1 MRVIFT
7 FIILIIVAAVKA
19 QAVAPL
25 SLTGYTP
32 YTGFHNYY
40 NLNDSIPHS
49 KWFFSKYG
57 GVSTSFVFYNGGHAT
72 VFSAPLSM
80 QLNRRLNNNLY
91 AFTGIS
97 VAPAYINSNTFLSA
111 DINKVNPNNHFW
123 QPRKLGMYASAEV
136 GLMYINDAKTFSI
149 SGSIGIERSSYPA
162 LPYYQVNKANES
174 PVVYPGR

>member
-1 MRVIFT
+1 MRIIFISILLIVVIT
-7 FIILIIVAAVKA
+7 VKA
-19 QAVAPL
+19 QTIMPL

-32 YTGFHNYY
+32 YSGFHNY
-40 NLNDSIPHS
+40 NFNDSTPHS
-49 KWFFSKYG
+49 KWFLSKYG

-72 VFSAPLSM
+72 VFSTPLNM

-97 VAPAYINSNTFLSA
+97 VAPVYINNNTFLSA
-111 DINKVNPNNHFW
+111 DINKANASNQFW
-123 QPRKLGMYASAEV
+123 QPHKLGMYARAEA

-162 LPYYQVNKANES
+162 LPYYQVNKANAN
-174 PVVYPGR
+174 PVVYPHR